1 MTKIIKVLV
10 GVGLLAIIGW
20 FFVSPY
26 LAVKNMKDAADKRDA
41 TTLSSY
47 VNYPA
52 LKENLK
58 ANFSASMNAKAAEK
72 SDNPLAG
79 FGATLA
85 SAFMGPMIDA
95 IVTPDSLAAMMRGQ
109 KPKAAGG
116 ASEPATQDVAT
127 EKKSDP
133 DVQLGYESLNRFVV
147 RVSPKDKPEQKTA
160 LVFLREGL
168 SWKLNAVE
176 LPPNK

>member
-1 MTKIIKVLV
+1 MAKLVKVLI
-10 GVGLLAIIGW
+10 GFALLAVVGW
-20 FFVSPY
+20 FFASPY

-41 TTLSSY
+41 ATLSSY

-58 ANFSASMNAKAAEK
+58 ASFSASMNAKATEK

-127 EKKSDP
+127 EKKSAP

-160 LVFLREGL
+160 LVFLREGW

-176 LPPNK
+176 LPTNK